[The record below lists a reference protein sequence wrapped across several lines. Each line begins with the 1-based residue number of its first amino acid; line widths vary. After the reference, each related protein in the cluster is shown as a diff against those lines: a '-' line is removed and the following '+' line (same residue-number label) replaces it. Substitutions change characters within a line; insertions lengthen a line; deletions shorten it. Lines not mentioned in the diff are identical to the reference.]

1 MTFKCDAIVLL
12 GVSGAGKDTIAQR
25 LLQDYNQ
32 LKLVKFSALPKLIVA
47 SLFKATV
54 ENLENKE
61 WRTTQKLELGD
72 YSFSVTPFDLLTS
85 LFKGSHGTAL
95 ATAQIEYALNNIGD
109 GNIPVFT
116 DTRRKQEFDEVCKLF
131 NPIVIYLSRTDLDP
145 GVNDGELEIL
155 WNSALL
161 KAPNAVRLV
170 VNKGEPVEKTYARV
184 VGAVE
189 QSVVHKPTLTI
200 LVSRNSRAAVEAACS
215 LPGMTYEPLDA
226 LAGSIAAVCK
236 KHNIDDDSFHSMFN
250 AALDGMNF
258 SQVNITSINQ
268 DSTMVWNREHEYFLP
283 QLRAMARLL
292 VHPLDADSLDYC
304 KSTFDSKEL

>member
-1 MTFKCDAIVLL
+1 
-12 GVSGAGKDTIAQR
+12 
-25 LLQDYNQ
+25 
-32 LKLVKFSALPKLIVA
+32 
-47 SLFKATV
+47 
-54 ENLENKE
+54 
-61 WRTTQKLELGD
+61 
-72 YSFSVTPFDLLTS
+72 VTPFDLLTS

-116 DTRRKQEFDEVCKLF
+116 DTRRKQEFDEICKLF

-145 GVNDGELEIL
+145 GVNDGELEML

-200 LVSRNSRAAVEAACS
+200 LVSRNLRQAIDKACL
-215 LPGMTYEPLDA
+215 LPGMTYEPLES
-226 LAGSIAAVCK
+226 LAGSIAAVCQ
-236 KHNIDDDSFHSMFN
+236 KHNIDDYGFSAMFN
-250 AALDGMNF
+250 AALEGVNF
-258 SQVNITSINQ
+258 EQVQIACINQ

-283 QLRAMARLL
+283 QLRAMARLQ
-292 VHPLDADSLDYC
+292 VHPLDDYSLDYC
-304 KSTFDSKEL
+304 KETFDSKEL